1 MLLTRMVQLNQ
12 KKISS
17 MNSFSNRIINWYKN
31 NGRHDLPWRKNI
43 SPYSIWISEIML
55 QQTQVKTVIP
65 YFNKFIEKY
74 PKLEALLNASEDEI
88 LAQWSG
94 LGFYRRAKN
103 IYKACRVIS
112 ENFNS
117 KLPTNINDLESLPG
131 IGRSTAGAIMSIAFD
146 EGHPIL
152 DANVKRVLGRYKK
165 ISFKTDNEKQ
175 KKLWLISEKL
185 TPNKESFEYTQGIM
199 DLGATH
205 CSKSKPNCDKC
216 PVSNDCYSAFEGVT
230 SNIRLK
236 KAIQKPTIK
245 LNFILP
251 YTKNEILMHKKQAS
265 EYWESLWIPI
275 DGNEVKIKGN
285 QKYSKIKVNHPLS
298 HLNLDMK
305 IKAFEIDK
313 KYDLDSNLEY
323 KWIKKSK
330 VNEYAM
336 PTPIKKVVSAL

>member
-1 MLLTRMVQLNQ
+1 
-12 KKISS
+12 
-17 MNSFSNRIINWYKN
+17 
-31 NGRHDLPWRKNI
+31 
-43 SPYSIWISEIML
+43 ML
-55 QQTQVKTVIP
+55 QQTQVKTVVP
-65 YFNKFIEKY
+65 YFKKFIEKY
-74 PKLEALLNASEDEI
+74 PNLDALLKASEDEI

-112 ENFNS
+112 EDFNN
-117 KLPTNINDLESLPG
+117 KLPSNINDLESLPG
-131 IGRSTAGAIMSIAFD
+131 IGRSTAGAIMSIAFN

-152 DANVKRVLGRYKK
+152 EANVKRVLERYKK
-165 ISFKTDNEKQ
+165 ISFKTENEKQ

-185 TPNKESFEYTQGIM
+185 TPHKESYEYTQGIM

-205 CSKSKPNCDKC
+205 CSKSNPNCGVC
-216 PVSNDCYSAFEGVT
+216 PVSNDCYSAFEEVT
-230 SNIRLK
+230 NKVSLR
-236 KAIQKPTIK
+236 KATPKPMVK

-275 DGNEVKIKGN
+275 DGNEVKIKGD
-285 QKYSKIKVNHPLS
+285 QKYSKIRVNHPLS

-305 IKAFEIDK
+305 IRTFEIDK
-313 KYDLDSNLEY
+313 KYDLETNLEY

-336 PTPIKKVVSAL
+336 PTPIKKVVSTL

>member
-1 MLLTRMVQLNQ
+1 MVQLGRN
-12 KKISS
+12 KTSS
-17 MNSFSNRIINWYKN
+17 MNSFSDNIVSWYKE
-31 NGRHDLPWRKNI
+31 NGRHNLPWRKNI
-43 SPYSIWISEIML
+43 SPYSVWISEIML

-65 YFNKFIEKY
+65 YFNKFVEKY
-74 PKLEALLNASEDEI
+74 PNLDALLKASEDEI

-112 ENFNS
+112 EDFNS

-131 IGRSTAGAIMSIAFD
+131 IGRSTAGAIMSIAFN

-165 ISFKTDNEKQ
+165 ISFKTENEKQ
-175 KKLWLISEKL
+175 KKLWLISEEL

-205 CSKSKPNCDKC
+205 CSKSTPSCDLC
-216 PVSNDCYSAFEGVT
+216 PVSNNCDSAFKEF
-230 SNIRLK
+230 SNKVSLR
-236 KAIQKPTIK
+236 KAIQKPTVK
-245 LNFILP
+245 LNFILLH
-251 YTKNEILMHKKQAS
+251 TKNEILMHKKQAS

-275 DGNEVKIKGN
+275 DGDELKIKGN

-305 IKAFEIDK
+305 IKTFKIDK

-330 VNEYAM
+330 VDEYAM
-336 PTPIKKVVSAL
+336 PTPIKKVVSTL

>member
-1 MLLTRMVQLNQ
+1 M
-12 KKISS
+12 
-17 MNSFSNRIINWYKN
+17 
-31 NGRHDLPWRKNI
+31 
-43 SPYSIWISEIML
+43 
-55 QQTQVKTVIP
+55 
-65 YFNKFIEKY
+65 
-74 PKLEALLNASEDEI
+74 
-88 LAQWSG
+88 
-94 LGFYRRAKN
+94 GFYRRAKN

-112 ENFNS
+112 EDFNS

-131 IGRSTAGAIMSIAFD
+131 IGRSTAGAIMSIAFN

-165 ISFKTDNEKQ
+165 ISFKTENEKQ
-175 KKLWLISEKL
+175 KKLWLISEEL

-205 CSKSKPNCDKC
+205 CSKSTPSCDLC
-216 PVSNDCYSAFEGVT
+216 PVSNDCDSAFKEV
-230 SNIRLK
+230 SNKVSLR
-236 KAIQKPTIK
+236 KAIQKPTVK

-251 YTKNEILMHKKQAS
+251 HTKNEILMHKKQAS

-275 DGNEVKIKGN
+275 DGDEVKIKGN

-305 IKAFEIDK
+305 IKTFKIDK

-330 VNEYAM
+330 VDEYAM
-336 PTPIKKVVSAL
+336 PTPIKKVVSTL

>member
-1 MLLTRMVQLNQ
+1 MNNFSDSV
-12 KKISS
+12 IS
-17 MNSFSNRIINWYKN
+17 WYKE

-65 YFNKFIEKY
+65 YFNSFMEKY
-74 PKLEALLNASEDEI
+74 PSLEDLLQASEDQI

-103 IYKACRVIS
+103 IFKACKIIS
-112 ENFNS
+112 DDFNGKFPEN
-117 KLPTNINDLESLPG
+117 IHDLESLPG
-131 IGRSTAGAIMSIAFD
+131 IGRSTAGAIMSIAFNQ
-146 EGHPIL
+146 GYPIL
-152 DANVKRVLGRYKK
+152 DANVKRVLERYKK
-165 ISFKTDNEKQ
+165 LSFKTENEKQ
-175 KKLWLISEKL
+175 KKLWLVSEKL
-185 TPNKESFEYTQGIM
+185 TPHNQSFEYTQGIM

-205 CSKSKPNCDKC
+205 CSKSKPDCDLC
-216 PVSNDCYSAFEGVT
+216 PVNSGCYSAFKEAPKGM
-230 SNIRLK
+230 SLR
-236 KAIQKPTIK
+236 KAVQKPTVK

-251 YTKNEILMHKKQAS
+251 HTKNEILLHKKQAS
-265 EYWESLWIPI
+265 EYWESLWIPV
-275 DGNEVKIKGN
+275 DTNEVDVKNN
-285 QKYSKIKVNHPLS
+285 QKYLKINVNHPLS

-313 KYDLDSNLEY
+313 IYDLDSNLEY

-330 VNEYAM
+330 VHEYAM

>member
-1 MLLTRMVQLNQ
+1 
-12 KKISS
+12 
-17 MNSFSNRIINWYKN
+17 MNSFSDNIVSWYKE
-31 NGRHDLPWRKNI
+31 NGRHDLPWRKSI

-55 QQTQVKTVIP
+55 QQTQVKTVVP
-65 YFNKFIEKY
+65 FFNKFIEKY
-74 PKLEALLNASEDEI
+74 PNLDALLKASEDEI

-112 ENFNS
+112 EDFNS

-131 IGRSTAGAIMSIAFD
+131 IGRSTAGAIMSIAFN

-165 ISFKTDNEKQ
+165 ISFKTENEKQ

-199 DLGATH
+199 DLGATL
-205 CSKSKPNCDKC
+205 CSKSRPSCDLC
-216 PVSNDCYSAFEGVT
+216 PISSDCDSAFEEV
-230 SNIRLK
+230 SK
-236 KAIQKPTIK
+236 KGSLSRAIQKPTVK

-251 YTKNEILMHKKQAS
+251 HTKNEILMHKKQAS

-275 DGNEVKIKGN
+275 DGNEVKIKGD

-305 IKAFEIDK
+305 IKTFEIDK

-330 VNEYAM
+330 VDEYAM
-336 PTPIKKVVSAL
+336 PTPIKKVVSTL

>member
-1 MLLTRMVQLNQ
+1 MLLTRMVQLSQ
-12 KKISS
+12 KRISS
-17 MNSFSNRIINWYKN
+17 MSSFSKRIINWYKKD
-31 NGRHDLPWRKNI
+31 GRHDLPWRKDI

-74 PKLEALLNASEDEI
+74 PNLEALLQASEDEI

-103 IYKACRVIS
+103 IYKACKVIS
-112 ENFNS
+112 ENFKN

-131 IGRSTAGAIMSIAFD
+131 IGRSTAGAIMSIAFN
-146 EGHPIL
+146 EGRPIL

-165 ISFKTDNEKQ
+165 ISFKTENEKQ
-175 KKLWLISEKL
+175 KKLWLISEEL
-185 TPNKESFEYTQGIM
+185 TPKSESFEYTQGIM

-205 CSKSKPNCDKC
+205 CSRSKPNCNLC
-216 PVSNDCYSAFEGVT
+216 PVNKSCHSAFKEVFKNV
-230 SNIRLK
+230 SSKR
-236 KAIQKPTIK
+236 AVQKPTVK

-251 YTKNEILMHKKQAS
+251 HTKNEILMHKKQAS
-265 EYWESLWIPI
+265 EYWESLWIPV
-275 DGNEVKIKGN
+275 DGNELKIKDN
-285 QKYSKIKVNHPLS
+285 QKCLKIKVNHPLS

-313 KYDLDSNLEY
+313 KCDLNANLEY

-336 PTPIKKVVSAL
+336 PTPIKKVVSTL

>member
-1 MLLTRMVQLNQ
+1 MDQLYQ
-12 KKISS
+12 KKISLMS
-17 MNSFSNRIINWYKN
+17 SFSSRIVNWYKS

-74 PKLEALLNASEDEI
+74 PNLEALIEAPEDEI

-103 IYKACRVIS
+103 IYKACKVIS
-112 ENFNS
+112 EDFNN
-117 KLPTNINDLESLPG
+117 KLPTNISDLESLPG
-131 IGRSTAGAIMSIAFD
+131 IGRSTAGAIMSIDFN

-165 ISFKTDNEKQ
+165 ISFKTENEKQ

-205 CSKSKPNCDKC
+205 CSKSRPDCDLC
-216 PVSNDCYSAFEGVT
+216 PISNDCDSAFEEVIN
-230 SNIRLK
+230 NISSK
-236 KAIQKPTIK
+236 KAAQKPTVK

-251 YTKNEILMHKKQAS
+251 HTKNEILLHKKQVS

-285 QKYSKIKVNHPLS
+285 QRYSKIKVNHPLS

-305 IKAFEIDK
+305 IKTFEIDK
-313 KYDLDSNLEY
+313 KYDLDSNIEY

-330 VNEYAM
+330 VDEYAM

>member
-1 MLLTRMVQLNQ
+1 MLLTKMVQLNQ

-17 MNSFSNRIINWYKN
+17 MNSFSNRIVNWYKK

-43 SPYSIWISEIML
+43 SPYSVWISEIML

-74 PKLEALLNASEDEI
+74 PNLETLIQASEDEI

-103 IYKACRVIS
+103 IYKACRVIR
-112 ENFNS
+112 ETFNN
-117 KLPTNINDLESLPG
+117 KLPTNIKDLESLPG
-131 IGRSTAGAIMSIAFD
+131 IGRSTAGAIMSIAFN

-152 DANVKRVLGRYKK
+152 DANVKRVLGRYEK
-165 ISFKTDNEKQ
+165 ISFKTENEKQ
-175 KKLWLISEKL
+175 KKLWLISERL

-205 CSKSKPNCDKC
+205 CSKSTPSCDLC
-216 PVSNDCYSAFEGVT
+216 PVSNDCDSAFKEV
-230 SNIRLK
+230 SNKVSLR
-236 KAIQKPTIK
+236 KAIQKPTVK

-251 YTKNEILMHKKQAS
+251 HTKNEILMHKKQAY

-275 DGNEVKIKGN
+275 DGDEVKIKGN
-285 QKYSKIKVNHPLS
+285 QNYSKIKVNHPLS

-305 IKAFEIDK
+305 IKTFEIDK

-330 VNEYAM
+330 VDELSL
-336 PTPIKKVVSAL
+336 IHI

>member
-1 MLLTRMVQLNQ
+1 MRTVQLSRKQ
-12 KKISS
+12 ISL
-17 MNSFSNRIINWYKN
+17 MNSFSNRIINWYKKD
-31 NGRHDLPWRKNI
+31 GRHDLPWRKNI

-65 YFNKFIEKY
+65 YFNKFTKKY
-74 PKLEALLNASEDEI
+74 PNLKALLLASEDEI

-112 ENFNS
+112 EDFNN

-131 IGRSTAGAIMSIAFD
+131 IGRSTAGAIMSIAFNV
-146 EGHPIL
+146 GYPIL

-165 ISFKTDNEKQ
+165 ISFKTENEKQ
-175 KKLWLISEKL
+175 KKLWLISEEL

-205 CSKSKPNCDKC
+205 CSKSKPNCDLC
-216 PVSNDCYSAFEGVT
+216 PVSNDCYSAFEEVT
-230 SNIRLK
+230 NKVSLK
-236 KAIQKPTIK
+236 KAIQKPTVK

-275 DGNEVKIKGN
+275 DGDEVKIKSN
-285 QKYSKIKVNHPLS
+285 QKCSKIKVNHPLS

>member
-1 MLLTRMVQLNQ
+1 
-12 KKISS
+12 
-17 MNSFSNRIINWYKN
+17 
-31 NGRHDLPWRKNI
+31 
-43 SPYSIWISEIML
+43 
-55 QQTQVKTVIP
+55 
-65 YFNKFIEKY
+65 
-74 PKLEALLNASEDEI
+74 
-88 LAQWSG
+88 
-94 LGFYRRAKN
+94 
-103 IYKACRVIS
+103 
-112 ENFNS
+112 
-117 KLPTNINDLESLPG
+117 
-131 IGRSTAGAIMSIAFD
+131 MSIAFN

-165 ISFKTDNEKQ
+165 ISFKTENEKQ

-199 DLGATH
+199 DLGAMH
-205 CSKSKPNCDKC
+205 CSKSRPSCDLC
-216 PVSNDCYSAFEGVT
+216 PVSSDCDSAFEEV
-230 SNIRLK
+230 SK
-236 KAIQKPTIK
+236 KVILRRAIQKPTVK

-251 YTKNEILMHKKQAS
+251 HTKNEILMHKKQAS

-285 QKYSKIKVNHPLS
+285 QRYSKIKVNHPLS

-330 VNEYAM
+330 VDEYAM
-336 PTPIKKVVSAL
+336 PSPIKKVVSAL

>member
-1 MLLTRMVQLNQ
+1 
-12 KKISS
+12 
-17 MNSFSNRIINWYKN
+17 
-31 NGRHDLPWRKNI
+31 
-43 SPYSIWISEIML
+43 ML
-55 QQTQVKTVIP
+55 QQTQVKTVVP

-74 PKLEALLNASEDEI
+74 PNLDDLLKASEDEI

-94 LGFYRRAKN
+94 LGFYRRGKN

-112 ENFNS
+112 EDFNN
-117 KLPTNINDLESLPG
+117 KLPININELESLPG
-131 IGRSTAGAIMSIAFD
+131 IGRSTAGAIMSIAFN

-165 ISFKTDNEKQ
+165 ISFKTENEKQ

-185 TPNKESFEYTQGIM
+185 TPHKESFEYSQGIM

-205 CSKSKPNCDKC
+205 CSKSKPGCDLC
-216 PVSNDCYSAFEGVT
+216 PVNNDCYSAFEEFPNK
-230 SNIRLK
+230 SSLK
-236 KAIQKPTIK
+236 KAIQKPTVK

-251 YTKNEILMHKKQAS
+251 YTKNEILMHKKKAS

-275 DGNEVKIKGN
+275 DGNEIKIKGN

-305 IKAFEIDK
+305 IKTFEIDK
-313 KYDLDSNLEY
+313 KYDLDPNLEY

-330 VNEYAM
+330 VHEYAM
-336 PTPIKKVVSAL
+336 PTPIKKVVSTL

>member
-1 MLLTRMVQLNQ
+1 MRMDQLCQ
-12 KKISS
+12 KKISLMS
-17 MNSFSNRIINWYKN
+17 SFSNRIVNWYKSS
-31 NGRHDLPWRKNI
+31 GRHDLPWRKNI
-43 SPYSIWISEIML
+43 SPYSVWISEIML
-55 QQTQVKTVIP
+55 QQTQVKTVVP
-65 YFNKFIEKY
+65 FFNKFIEKY
-74 PKLEALLNASEDEI
+74 PNLDALLKASEDEI

-112 ENFNS
+112 EDFNN

-131 IGRSTAGAIMSIAFD
+131 IGRSTAGAIMSIAFN

-165 ISFKTDNEKQ
+165 ISFKTENEKQ

-205 CSKSKPNCDKC
+205 CSKSRPNCDLC
-216 PVSNDCYSAFEGVT
+216 PISSDCDSAFKKV
-230 SNIRLK
+230 SKKVSLR
-236 KAIQKPTIK
+236 KAIQKPTVK

-251 YTKNEILMHKKQAS
+251 HTKNEILMHKKQAS

-275 DGNEVKIKGN
+275 DGNEVKIKCA
-285 QKYSKIKVNHPLS
+285 QKLS
-298 HLNLDMK
+298 LIH
-305 IKAFEIDK
+305 I
-313 KYDLDSNLEY
+313 
-323 KWIKKSK
+323 
-330 VNEYAM
+330 
-336 PTPIKKVVSAL
+336 

>member
-1 MLLTRMVQLNQ
+1 MRMVQLSRN
-12 KKISS
+12 KTSS
-17 MNSFSNRIINWYKN
+17 MNSFSDNIVSWYKE
-31 NGRHDLPWRKNI
+31 NGRHNLPWRKNI
-43 SPYSIWISEIML
+43 SPYSVWISEIML

-65 YFNKFIEKY
+65 YFNKFVEKY
-74 PKLEALLNASEDEI
+74 PNLDALLKASEDEI

-112 ENFNS
+112 EDFNS

-131 IGRSTAGAIMSIAFD
+131 IGRSTAGAIMSIAFN

-165 ISFKTDNEKQ
+165 ISFKTENEKQ
-175 KKLWLISEKL
+175 KKLWLISEEL

-205 CSKSKPNCDKC
+205 CSKSTPSCDLC
-216 PVSNDCYSAFEGVT
+216 PVSNNCDSAFKEF
-230 SNIRLK
+230 SNKVSLR
-236 KAIQKPTIK
+236 KAIQKPTVK

-251 YTKNEILMHKKQAS
+251 HTKNEILMHKKQAS

-275 DGNEVKIKGN
+275 DGDEVKIKGN

-305 IKAFEIDK
+305 IKTFKIDK

-330 VNEYAM
+330 VDEYAM
-336 PTPIKKVVSAL
+336 PTPIKKVVSTL

>member
-12 KKISS
+12 KEISS

-74 PKLEALLNASEDEI
+74 PNLEALLHASEDEI

-131 IGRSTAGAIMSIAFD
+131 IGRSTAGAIMSIAFN
-146 EGHPIL
+146 EGYPIL

-165 ISFKTDNEKQ
+165 ISFKTVNEKQ

-216 PVSNDCYSAFEGVT
+216 PVSNDCYSAF
-230 SNIRLK
+230 
-236 KAIQKPTIK
+236 
-245 LNFILP
+245 
-251 YTKNEILMHKKQAS
+251 
-265 EYWESLWIPI
+265 
-275 DGNEVKIKGN
+275 
-285 QKYSKIKVNHPLS
+285 
-298 HLNLDMK
+298 
-305 IKAFEIDK
+305 
-313 KYDLDSNLEY
+313 
-323 KWIKKSK
+323 
-330 VNEYAM
+330 
-336 PTPIKKVVSAL
+336 

>member
-1 MLLTRMVQLNQ
+1 
-12 KKISS
+12 
-17 MNSFSNRIINWYKN
+17 MNSFSDNIVSWYKE
-31 NGRHDLPWRKNI
+31 NGRHNLPWRKNI
-43 SPYSIWISEIML
+43 SPYSVWISEIML

-74 PKLEALLNASEDEI
+74 PNLDALLKASEDEI

-112 ENFNS
+112 EDFNS
-117 KLPTNINDLESLPG
+117 KLPKNINDLESLPG
-131 IGRSTAGAIMSIAFD
+131 IGRSTAGAIMSIAFN

-165 ISFKTDNEKQ
+165 ISFKTENEKQ

-205 CSKSKPNCDKC
+205 CSKSRPSCDLC
-216 PVSNDCYSAFEGVT
+216 PVSNDCASAFEEFSKKV
-230 SNIRLK
+230 SLR
-236 KAIQKPTIK
+236 KAILKPTVK

-251 YTKNEILMHKKQAS
+251 HTKNEILMHKKQAS

-275 DGNEVKIKGN
+275 DGNEVKIKAD

-298 HLNLDMK
+298 HLNLDMN
-305 IKAFEIDK
+305 IKTFEIDK
-313 KYDLDSNLEY
+313 KYDLNSNLEY

-330 VNEYAM
+330 VGEYAM
-336 PTPIKKVVSAL
+336 PTPIKKVVSTL

>member
-1 MLLTRMVQLNQ
+1 
-12 KKISS
+12 
-17 MNSFSNRIINWYKN
+17 
-31 NGRHDLPWRKNI
+31 
-43 SPYSIWISEIML
+43 ML
-55 QQTQVKTVIP
+55 QQTQVKTVVP
-65 YFNKFIEKY
+65 YFNKFIGKY
-74 PKLEALLNASEDEI
+74 PNLDALLKASEDEI

-112 ENFNS
+112 EDFSN
-117 KLPTNINDLESLPG
+117 KLPSNINDLESLPG
-131 IGRSTAGAIMSIAFD
+131 IGRSTAGAIMSIAFN

-165 ISFKTDNEKQ
+165 ISFKTENEKQ
-175 KKLWLISEKL
+175 KKLWFISEKL
-185 TPNKESFEYTQGIM
+185 TPHKESYEYTQGIM

-205 CSKSKPNCDKC
+205 CSKSNPNCDVC
-216 PVSNDCYSAFEGVT
+216 PVSNDCYSAFEEVT
-230 SNIRLK
+230 NKVSLR
-236 KAIQKPTIK
+236 KAIQKPTVK

-275 DGNEVKIKGN
+275 DGNEVKIKGD
-285 QKYSKIKVNHPLS
+285 QKYSKIRVNHPLS

-305 IKAFEIDK
+305 IRTFEINK
-313 KYDLDSNLEY
+313 KYDLETNLEY

-336 PTPIKKVVSAL
+336 PTPIKKVVSTL

>member
-1 MLLTRMVQLNQ
+1 MLLMRMVQLSR

-17 MNSFSNRIINWYKN
+17 MSSFSNRIVKWYKN
-31 NGRHDLPWRKNI
+31 NGRHGLPWRKNI

-74 PKLEALLNASEDEI
+74 PKLEALLQASEDEI

-112 ENFNS
+112 EDFNN
-117 KLPTNINDLESLPG
+117 KLPSNINDLESLPG
-131 IGRSTAGAIMSIAFD
+131 IGRSTAGAIMSIAFN

-165 ISFKTDNEKQ
+165 ISFKTENEKQ

-185 TPNKESFEYTQGIM
+185 TPDKESFEYTQGIM

-205 CSKSKPNCDKC
+205 CSKSKPNCDIC
-216 PVSNDCYSAFEGVT
+216 PVSNDCYSAFEEFT
-230 SNIRLK
+230 N
-236 KAIQKPTIK
+236 KASFRKAAPKPTVK

-265 EYWESLWIPI
+265 EYWESLWIPV
-275 DGNEVKIKGN
+275 DGNELAIKGD
-285 QKYSKIKVNHPLS
+285 QKYFKIDINHPLS

-305 IKAFEIDK
+305 IRAFEVDK
-313 KYDLDSNLEY
+313 KYDLESNLELSL
-323 KWIKKSK
+323 IH
-330 VNEYAM
+330 
-336 PTPIKKVVSAL
+336 I

>member
-1 MLLTRMVQLNQ
+1 
-12 KKISS
+12 
-17 MNSFSNRIINWYKN
+17 MNSFSNRIVNWYKK

-74 PKLEALLNASEDEI
+74 PNIEALIQASEDEI

-112 ENFNS
+112 EDFNS

-131 IGRSTAGAIMSIAFD
+131 IGRSTAGAIMSIAFN

-165 ISFKTDNEKQ
+165 IPFKTENEKQ
-175 KKLWLISEKL
+175 KKLWLISEEL

-205 CSKSKPNCDKC
+205 CSKSRPDCDLC
-216 PVSNDCYSAFEGVT
+216 PVSNNCDSAFEEVIN
-230 SNIRLK
+230 NISLR
-236 KAIQKPTIK
+236 KAIQKPTVK

-251 YTKNEILMHKKQAS
+251 HTKNEILLHKKQVS

-275 DGNEVKIKGN
+275 DGNEVKIKGD
-285 QKYSKIKVNHPLS
+285 QKYSSIKVNHPLS
-298 HLNLDMK
+298 HLNLDMQ

-330 VNEYAM
+330 VDEYAM
-336 PTPIKKVVSAL
+336 PTPIKKVVSIL

>member
-1 MLLTRMVQLNQ
+1 MDQLCQ
-12 KKISS
+12 KKISLMS
-17 MNSFSNRIINWYKN
+17 SFSNRIVNWYKSS
-31 NGRHDLPWRKNI
+31 GRHDLPWRKNI
-43 SPYSIWISEIML
+43 SPYSVWISEIML
-55 QQTQVKTVIP
+55 QQTQVKTVVP
-65 YFNKFIEKY
+65 FFNKFIEKY
-74 PKLEALLNASEDEI
+74 PNLDALLKASEDEI

-112 ENFNS
+112 EDFNN
-117 KLPTNINDLESLPG
+117 KLPKNINDLESLPG
-131 IGRSTAGAIMSIAFD
+131 IGRSTAGAIMSIAFN

-165 ISFKTDNEKQ
+165 ISFKTENEKQ

-205 CSKSKPNCDKC
+205 CSKSRPNCDLC
-216 PVSNDCYSAFEGVT
+216 PISSDCDSAFQKV
-230 SNIRLK
+230 SKKVSLR
-236 KAIQKPTIK
+236 KAIQKPSVR

-251 YTKNEILMHKKQAS
+251 HTKNEILMHKKQAS

-275 DGNEVKIKGN
+275 DENEVKIKGD
-285 QKYSKIKVNHPLS
+285 QKYSSIKVNHPLS
-298 HLNLDMK
+298 HLNLDMQ

-330 VNEYAM
+330 VDEYAM
-336 PTPIKKVVSAL
+336 PTPIKKVVSIL

>member
-1 MLLTRMVQLNQ
+1 MLLARMVQLSR
-12 KKISS
+12 KKISL
-17 MNSFSNRIINWYKN
+17 MNSFSNRIVSWYKK
-31 NGRHDLPWRKNI
+31 NGRHNLPWRKNI

-65 YFNKFIEKY
+65 YFYKFIKKY
-74 PKLEALLNASEDEI
+74 PNLEALLQASEDEI
-88 LAQWSG
+88 LARWSG

-112 ENFNS
+112 ENFNN

-131 IGRSTAGAIMSIAFD
+131 IGRSTAGAIMSIAFK

-165 ISFKTDNEKQ
+165 ISFKTENEKQ

-185 TPNKESFEYTQGIM
+185 TPYKESFEYTQGIM
-199 DLGATH
+199 DLGATL
-205 CSKSKPNCDKC
+205 CSKSKPDCDLC
-216 PVSNDCYSAFEGVT
+216 PVNNDCYSAFEEVT
-230 SNIRLK
+230 NKTSLR
-236 KAIQKPTIK
+236 KATMKPTVK

-251 YTKNEILMHKKQAS
+251 HTKNEILMHKKKAS

-275 DGNEVKIKGN
+275 DGNELKIKGD
-285 QKYSKIKVNHPLS
+285 QKYFKIDINHPLS

-305 IKAFEIDK
+305 IRTFEVDK
-313 KYDLDSNLEY
+313 KYDLESNLEY

-336 PTPIKKVVSAL
+336 PTPIKKVVSTL